1 MSKTLRTKNMVLI
14 RQIELPEDGGTVTLY
29 ENPKADTYVGVGT
42 SELIVHRY
50 AARGKIENWVA
61 NYELIDEENESS
73 LHPINL
79 EYGNKILDRI
89 EEGDNYSNVFIFY
102 TDEAI
107 ESVLPTEKS
116 IEEHTYTSTGIKF
129 WRHQEA
135 MFNYKNGDPNTVIST
150 HISPEGSCNL
160 KCPYCS
166 VTYRDTHSRLD
177 MLTIQDYVLKLK
189 TRGLKAV
196 ILTGGGE
203 PTSYKY
209 FNDLVRWLKGEG
221 LSVALITN
229 GTLTRRVDDDVWK
242 LFSWIRVSIN
252 IFNGWEKTIGL
263 PQDKIDYENTVVG
276 CSMVYTVE
284 HEASDQMMNDRVD
297 LLSKAAMVADRCG
310 AKYIRLL
317 PNCLLSQYDL
327 IRQHKSLDNTLK
339 KVDDPR
345 FFHQYKIHGA
355 PQTSKCHQSYFR
367 PYLSEEVDVAT
378 GKAGTVYP
386 CDSVVLNDGYAVFAE
401 EYQLCHATDI
411 LDYIDGKTQQKFD
424 AQTRCTGCVFT
435 DNVNMLDDFV
445 NGKVD
450 RFADFQQPLTH
461 EEFI

>member
-1 MSKTLRTKNMVLI
+1 MVLI